1 MGHARGSPIL
11 RTMNDKNILQ
21 IALTQAAGGSGKQI
35 PSAEDLGCFGACLLA
50 NIQNMLKSTP
60 NTGGQQFGSATELA
74 TRYGRSVNT
83 MKVWLRNL
91 EKDGTIKPIQGAPDR
106 EGAKGDTLYSF
117 AEVDDALRV
126 KRVDYVRQQKAL

>member
-1 MGHARGSPIL
+1 M
-11 RTMNDKNILQ
+11 TNTNNILKL
-21 IALTQAAGGSGKQI
+21 ALVQAAGGSGKQI
-35 PSAEDLGCFGACLLA
+35 PSADDLGSFGACLLA
-50 NIQNMLKSTP
+50 NIENMLKRTP
-60 NTGGQQFGSATELA
+60 NTGGQQFGSATECA

-91 EKDGTIKPIQGAPDR
+91 EKEGAIKPIQGAPDR

-126 KRVDYVRQQKAL
+126 KRVDYVKQQKAL